1 MKLSEFYQRTLFE
14 TVYSALIVENFRPIA
29 EIWELALKS
38 MGANSVTIIENSD
51 DVAPFL
57 ATNKPDIILMD
68 INLPGSKNGIQLT
81 NDIKNS
87 AVPTKVIVVS
97 LHDEPHYLR
106 SSLAAGAQGYVV
118 KNSPLSELKTAITT
132 VLDGQT
138 YICEKMRQYTI
149 N

>member
-1 MKLSEFYQRTLFE
+1 VF
-14 TVYSALIVENFRPIA
+14 TVLIVENFRPIA

-38 MGANSVTIIENSD
+38 MGASTVTIIENSD

-57 ATNKPDIILMD
+57 STNKPDIILMD

-81 NDIKNS
+81 NDIQNGTS
-87 AVPTKVIVVS
+87 PTKVIVVS
-97 LHDEPHYLR
+97 LHDEPDFLR
-106 SSLAAGAQGYVV
+106 SSLDAGAQGYVV
-118 KNSPLSELKTAITT
+118 KNSPLSELKTAIST

-138 YICEKMRQYTI
+138 YISEKMRQYTI